1 MKYKIIII
9 VLAIIVS
16 SLSSA
21 NEIKSLKIGQA
32 TPSFSLKNLETGEKE
47 SLENYK
53 EKVLLINF
61 WASWCIECVKEMP
74 SLEQLYKSLKK
85 HGFEVLGI
93 STDLDEENVVY
104 FLKEHPVS
112 FPILLDLDNAVGLN
126 YKLKFIPISFLL
138 DKKHKIQNIFYGSK
152 EWDKKE
158 IRRLIEKLL

>member
-53 EKVLLINF
+53 ENRMKDTLLKEINIVEDGEKQIKELIKEGTITDNLLIESIKN
-61 WASWCIECVKEMP
+61 VMKER
-74 SLEQLYKSLKK
+74 
-85 HGFEVLGI
+85 I
-93 STDLDEENVVY
+93 NND
-104 FLKEHPVS
+104 
-112 FPILLDLDNAVGLN
+112 
-126 YKLKFIPISFLL
+126 
-138 DKKHKIQNIFYGSK
+138 
-152 EWDKKE
+152 
-158 IRRLIEKLL
+158 